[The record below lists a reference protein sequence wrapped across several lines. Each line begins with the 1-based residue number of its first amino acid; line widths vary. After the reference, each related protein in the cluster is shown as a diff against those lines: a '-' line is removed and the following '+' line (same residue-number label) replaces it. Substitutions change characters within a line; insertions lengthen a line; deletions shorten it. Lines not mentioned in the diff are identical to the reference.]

1 MCINAIYINVRK
13 AYNVSDSETP
23 TKYNFKV
30 STSYITGGS
39 CLYIHENSFAYCGES
54 NIEDCRNC
62 RRPGCTVIECGMDNL
77 EDLHKKQNYLTTP
90 STFVKLHDLCL
101 PYTVTDKEKLDKCLS
116 FSGVT
121 TYRPTGICEYD
132 DLDGYSSIT
141 VFIIGLAVIVVLV
154 FSLAVIYYNVYVRK
168 SLIPKFNLIFYFI
181 KFFSV
186 NKISNCTFFC
196 SRVFARIPIPQKW
209 HKSKNQNY
217 NG

>member
-1 MCINAIYINVRK
+1 MR
-13 AYNVSDSETP
+13 
-23 TKYNFKV
+23 
-30 STSYITGGS
+30 
-39 CLYIHENSFAYCGES
+39 
-54 NIEDCRNC
+54 
-62 RRPGCTVIECGMDNL
+62 
-77 EDLHKKQNYLTTP
+77 
-90 STFVKLHDLCL
+90 LHDLCL

-168 SLIPKFNLIFYFI
+168 SLISKLNLIFYFI

-186 NKISNCTFFC
+186 NKISNCAVFC